1 MKKEAAEKKES
12 TIPIVTKKYPIELPG
27 ALYYSPPAV
36 YKVWFGKS
44 YFIWKGKSLKQSAE
58 QLAESIERYLRLD
71 KNDPDSVLYV
81 LCAYIKKTR
90 CMRAKIEFVDSDLR
104 KEGSSVAIDVYRML
118 RLEQDLLNEA
128 MTNHKCLNY
137 NQQAYIPNWME
148 NEAPAD
154 VQKFLRGWN
163 K

>member
-1 MKKEAAEKKES
+1 MEQAVKEKENKV
-12 TIPIVTKKYPIELPG
+12 PVVTKKYPIELPP
-27 ALYYSPPAV
+27 AAYYGNPAV

-44 YFIWKGKSLKQSAE
+44 YFVWKGKSLKQSAD
-58 QLAESIERYLRLD
+58 QLSESIERYLRLD
-71 KNDPDSVLYV
+71 KNDPESVLYV
-81 LCAYIKKTR
+81 LCAHIKKTR
-90 CMRAKIEFVDSDLR
+90 CMRAKIEMVDSDLR
-104 KEGSSVAIDVYRML
+104 KDGSSVAIDVYRML

-128 MTNHKCLNY
+128 ASNHKCLNY

-148 NEAPAD
+148 NDAPAE

>member
-1 MKKEAAEKKES
+1 MEQKEIKS
-12 TIPIVTKKYPIELPG
+12 QVVTKKYPIQLPEVSYYG
-27 ALYYSPPAV
+27 APAV

-58 QLAESIERYLRLD
+58 QLSESIERYLRLD
-71 KNDPDSVLYV
+71 KNDPESVLYV
-81 LCAYIKKTR
+81 LAAHIRKTR
-90 CMRAKIEFVDSDLR
+90 CMRAKIEMVDSDLR
-104 KEGSSVAIDVYRML
+104 KEGSVVAIDVYKML

-128 MTNHKCLNY
+128 MESHKCLNY

>member
-1 MKKEAAEKKES
+1 MKQEMDEKK
-12 TIPIVTKKYPIELPG
+12 TGIVTKKYPIQLPEVSYYG
-27 ALYYSPPAV
+27 APAV

-58 QLAESIERYLRLD
+58 QLSESIERYLRLD
-71 KNDPDSVLYV
+71 KNDPESVLYV
-81 LCAYIKKTR
+81 LCAHIRKTR
-90 CMRAKIEFVDSDLR
+90 CMRAKIEMVDSDLR
-104 KEGSSVAIDVYRML
+104 RDGSAVAIDVYKML

-128 MTNHKCLNY
+128 MNSHRCLNY

-148 NEAPAD
+148 NEAPAE

>member
-1 MKKEAAEKKES
+1 MEKQK
-12 TIPIVTKKYPIELPG
+12 TPTIVTKKYPIELPHVSYYG
-27 ALYYSPPAV
+27 APAV

-58 QLAESIERYLRLD
+58 QLSESIERYLRMD
-71 KNDPDSVLYV
+71 KDDPDNVLYV
-81 LCAYIKKTR
+81 LCAFIRKTR
-90 CMRAKIEFVDSDLR
+90 CMRAKIEMVDSDLR
-104 KEGSSVAIDVYRML
+104 KEGSVVAIDAYRML

-128 MTNHKCLNY
+128 MESHKCLNY
-137 NQQAYIPNWME
+137 NEQAYIPKWME
-148 NEAPAD
+148 NDEPAA